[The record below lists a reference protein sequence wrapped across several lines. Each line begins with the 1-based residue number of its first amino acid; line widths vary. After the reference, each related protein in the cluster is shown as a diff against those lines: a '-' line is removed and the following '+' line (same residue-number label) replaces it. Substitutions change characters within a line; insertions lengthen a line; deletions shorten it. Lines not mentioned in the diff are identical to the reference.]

1 MLSTSR
7 SRHSCLARG
16 LVAVALAGLAGC
28 STTHD
33 LGRVGDPAT
42 MAQIETLASDHGTTV
57 AVTPLSARRGP
68 QPRYEVTAAAA
79 DGLMVSV
86 GGAPP
91 KLFGYD
97 RVESLSRR
105 DRLHGARNGAVVGG
119 LSSFALGFLLGS
131 AIRAVPAC
139 CETAP
144 SPAKVGLEV
153 GGVFALAGVAV
164 GAGLGALAGYH
175 DRYVLAPTET
185 ASAR

>member
-97 RVESLSRR
+97 RVESLRSEERR
-105 DRLHGARNGAVVGG
+105 VGKECR
-119 LSSFALGFLLGS
+119 S
-131 AIRAVPAC
+131 
-139 CETAP
+139 
-144 SPAKVGLEV
+144 
-153 GGVFALAGVAV
+153 
-164 GAGLGALAGYH
+164 
-175 DRYVLAPTET
+175 
-185 ASAR
+185 